1 MKNLEALIAKT
12 MENPGVIKPEKF
24 KSMLETKRDIQ
35 REDSLAFIS
44 ANKLQL
50 GKVERWLQILAKE
63 CPKIELKA
71 LGGPICDGIIY
82 PRCPLIFGEN
92 IKEHDAKLAI
102 FLKSHYIPVRSV
114 GNAATNDRKVAF
126 VYLLDSDNQ
135 FTRQLIENLDN
146 SLVDISA

>member
-1 MKNLEALIAKT
+1 
-12 MENPGVIKPEKF
+12 
-24 KSMLETKRDIQ
+24 
-35 REDSLAFIS
+35 
-44 ANKLQL
+44 L
-50 GKVERWLQILAKE
+50 GKIERWLQILVE
-63 CPKIELKA
+63 QCPKSELKA

-92 IKEHDAKLAI
+92 IKEHDTKLAI

-135 FTRQLIENLDN
+135 FTR
-146 SLVDISA
+146 